1 MNQSE
6 DNDAIA
12 SMALPGRRVV
22 NRQVEAP
29 SERLR
34 GVEDPNAFARALQEW
49 KAAATDRNRMPRYR
63 VVQRLG
69 QGSQG
74 LVFSVADRDCMREVA
89 LKTLHAGAR
98 SAEDV
103 SRFIHEA
110 QITAQLE
117 HPGIVP
123 VHDLDVLPDGT
134 IFYTM
139 KQIEGRTLAD
149 FIGDASRPDRAAI
162 IGARQPQAAPSVD
175 ELLHIVLRVCD
186 AIAFAHSRGVI
197 HRDLKPRNIMI
208 GRYGEVLVMDW
219 GLAKILKQAP
229 DPVEGER
236 QILSLR
242 SIDNGLD
249 STQTLTGS
257 AVGTPAYMS
266 PEQARGSNVDRRSDV
281 YSLGV
286 ILYHCLCGESPY
298 ERGRVRY
305 TLEQAATGTWT
316 RLEHRGVARRL
327 PRRLLAIVH
336 RCMALEPENRYQSVD
351 ELNADLRAFMGG
363 RAVAAYRETMLD
375 RVVRAAWTQRR
386 VVLSGLVAAIICSG
400 AWWINVAIERTSL
413 AEQIASLRRTS
424 AQHELMG
431 ELEEARRGLERI
443 VDIDGDDRQALDG
456 LQRLRLR
463 FAKRADERLALQR
476 KADAAALVREGER
489 QLAQGDE
496 AALRKA
502 MVSFLGA
509 LGLMPHDPAIAS
521 RYQEI
526 AKRLAA
532 AEERA
537 RIFDQTRE
545 RAARAGQLDARAD
558 AAVVA
563 GNIRAAIDALAAA
576 LLIEPTDARTGRH
589 AELVA
594 RETELNRIEQVRQ
607 RQAEASG
614 WIVSGTAALE
624 RSAIGEARE
633 ALDRA
638 RGADLEHP
646 GLPAFSAAVESA
658 MMAEQVRNAM
668 ILVQQAERS
677 QVEAATLARQAE
689 EAPAALVP
697 GLLAQRQQL
706 LNTAL
711 EDLQQAIA
719 TAPKAAGVRTAWVAF
734 QLDRTKEAEAA
745 GDFGVAQS
753 ALALARALD
762 DGTARAAIIG
772 TAQITVAAYGQA
784 VIATRIEDGSTQRIE
799 PGALTSVQNG
809 RWRFSGPN
817 GQVFERRLQRGEQ
830 LRLAWPSMI
839 PAGDTWIPGG
849 WQSSLRGRVLLP
861 DLRYAPP
868 ELLTEVT
875 PAQIHQVLVAR
886 GEQRGAGW
894 RLPTTAE
901 RRLADFPY
909 QQPELAQDEDGYW
922 VLIAANRRQRLE
934 VAQFAGGVMIRLVL
948 VEAAQEP

>member
-1 MNQSE
+1 MKESE
-6 DNDAIA
+6 DSDATA
-12 SMALPGRRVV
+12 AMALAGRQIATAR
-22 NRQVEAP
+22 VEAP
-29 SERLR
+29 SEQLR

-117 HPGIVP
+117 HPGIAP

-134 IFYTM
+134 VFYTM

-149 FIGDASRPDRAAI
+149 LIGDASRPDRVAI
-162 IGARQPQAAPSVD
+162 VDERQEQAVPLVD
-175 ELLHIVLRVCD
+175 ELLQVVLRVCD

-219 GLAKILKQAP
+219 GLAKILKHAP
-229 DPVEGER
+229 DPLEGER

-242 SIDNGLD
+242 SIEDGAD
-249 STQTLTGS
+249 STQTLTGC

-266 PEQARGSNVDRRSDV
+266 PEQARGGNADRRSDV

-316 RLEHRGVARRL
+316 RLEHREAARRL

-336 RCMALEPENRYQSVD
+336 RCMALEPESRYQTVD
-351 ELNADLRAFMGG
+351 ELITDLRAFMGG
-363 RAVAAYRETMLD
+363 RAVAAYHETVMD
-375 RVVRAAWTQRR
+375 RLVRAVSTQRR
-386 VVLSGLVAAIICSG
+386 VVLSGLVAAIVCTG
-400 AWWINVAIERTSL
+400 VWWISVVAERSSL
-413 AEQIASLRRTS
+413 AEQVATLRRTS

-443 VDIDGDDRQALDG
+443 VDLDGDDRQALDG

-463 FAKRADERLALQR
+463 FAQRADERLALQR
-476 KADAAALVREGER
+476 KTDAAALVREGER
-489 QLAQGDE
+489 QLAQGDD

-502 MVSFLGA
+502 MESFLGA
-509 LGLMPHDPAIAS
+509 LGLMPNDPAIAA

-532 AEERA
+532 AEEHA
-537 RIFDQTRE
+537 RTVDQARE
-545 RAARAGQLDARAD
+545 RATRAGLLDSRAD
-558 AAVVA
+558 TAVAA
-563 GNIRAAIDALAAA
+563 GNVRAAIDALAAA

-607 RQAEASG
+607 RQAEASVWVATG
-614 WIVSGTAALE
+614 IAALD

-638 RGADLEHP
+638 RGADPEHP
-646 GLPAFSAAVESA
+646 ALPDFAAAVDA
-658 MMAEQVRNAM
+658 ALLAEQERKAM
-668 ILVQQAERS
+668 VLVQQAERY
-677 QVEAATLARQAE
+677 QAKAMTLARQSE
-689 EAPAALVP
+689 EAPAALAP
-697 GLLAQRQQL
+697 GLLARRQQL
-706 LNTAL
+706 LNAAL
-711 EDLQQAIA
+711 ESLQQAVA
-719 TAPKAAGVRTAWVAF
+719 TAPAASAVRSAWVTF
-734 QLDRTKEAEAA
+734 QIERTNEAEAE
-745 GDFGVAQS
+745 GQPEVAQS
-753 ALALARALD
+753 TLALARALD
-762 DGTARAAIIG
+762 DGTARAAITA
-772 TAQITVAAYGQA
+772 TAQITVAARSQA
-784 VIATRIEDGSTQRIE
+784 VIATWIGDGSSRRLE
-799 PGALTSVQNG
+799 PGALTSVPHG

-817 GQVFERRLQRGEQ
+817 GHVFERRLQRGEQ
-830 LRLAWPSMI
+830 LTLDWPLSLA
-839 PAGDTWIPGG
+839 ADETWIPGG
-849 WQSSLRGRVLLP
+849 WLAGRREPLP
-861 DLRYAPP
+861 ALRYTQL

-875 PAQIHQVLVAR
+875 PAQIKLLVAAR
-886 GEQRGAGW
+886 NDQRGAGW

-901 RRLADFPY
+901 RRMADFAY
-909 QQPELAQDEDGYW
+909 ERPELTQDEDGYW
-922 VLIAANRRQRLE
+922 VLTAANRRQRLE
-934 VAQFAGGVMIRLVL
+934 VAQLAGGVLVRLVQ
-948 VEAAQEP
+948 VEHTQEP